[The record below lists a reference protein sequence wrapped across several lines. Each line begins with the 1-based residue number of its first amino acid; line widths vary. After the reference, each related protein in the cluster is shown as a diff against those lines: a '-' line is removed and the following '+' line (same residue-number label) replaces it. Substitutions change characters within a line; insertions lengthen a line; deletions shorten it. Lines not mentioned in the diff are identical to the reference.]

1 MSSSGKYRKLT
12 DIDHCLIRPDMWIGS
27 TAIQDLEVYL
37 PDASSRYTLQEA
49 PVNPGF
55 LKLFD
60 EILSNS
66 ADEHKRSPKLNK
78 IVVTVDT
85 TQGRVTIY
93 DNGGIPVEMHEE
105 YGTWIPELIF
115 SELKAGSNFDD
126 TEDRLVAGTN
136 GVGSTLTNIFSTMF
150 KVRTCDGKSLFE
162 QTFSNNMKSRTQP
175 QVTTSRAAGFTE
187 ITYHPDLTRFSMSTI
202 DETHLELMR
211 KRCIDVAGSNPKL
224 TVVFNGQEF
233 KFPKFLPYCRLYVD
247 DVILE
252 ESDNWS
258 VGISAS
264 NGSFQQVSFV
274 NGVET
279 RDGGTH
285 VDYIASQI
293 VEYLRE
299 KVKKKHKIDLRPGE
313 IRNHLMLFVKANIV
327 NPRFSSQTKEKLII
341 ESKSFGTSHTVS
353 DRTLKLLMESEL
365 VKRILDWAEQ
375 KSLAEERK
383 GLRELGKKLSKSR
396 VAKLI
401 DAKSRSDRKSCT
413 LALFEGDSAS
423 SAFRKYRDPN
433 FQGAFPLRGK
443 FINVSEHPTSKV
455 IQNQEVQDLLA
466 AIGLRLDEPALDL
479 RYGRILI
486 YSDADPDGDSIAG
499 LLVNFFAKFWP
510 EMLDAGQVCRVMT
523 PLVVAKKS
531 SDKKWF
537 YTATEFLEWTKTTDT
552 SKWSIEYKKGLAAL
566 EDDEYREI
574 IRAPKVFS
582 LLLGDTGRK
591 ALEAWFGDDVTPR
604 KEKILGAEIDREEV

>member
-1 MSSSGKYRKLT
+1 MSNGKKYRKLT

-27 TAIQDLEVYL
+27 TAVQELEVYL
-37 PDASSRYTLQEA
+37 PDASSRYTLQQS

-66 ADEHKRSPKLNK
+66 GDEHKRNAKLNK
-78 IVVTVDT
+78 IEVTVDT
-85 TQGRVTIY
+85 SSGRITVW
-93 DNGGIPVEMHEE
+93 DNGGIPVEMHPE
-105 YGTWIPELIF
+105 YDTWIPELIF

-126 TEDRLVAGTN
+126 SEERLVAGTN
-136 GVGSTLTNIFSTMF
+136 GVGSTLTNIFSREF
-150 KVRTCDGKSLFE
+150 KVKTCDGKSTFE
-162 QTFSNNMKSRTQP
+162 QTFSNNMRSRTQP
-175 QVTTSRAAGFTE
+175 SVTKTRGIGFTE
-187 ITYHPDLTRFSMSTI
+187 ISYLPDLARFSMEQI
-202 DETHLELMR
+202 DEVHIELMR

-224 TVVFNGQEF
+224 TVSFNGQEY

-247 DVILE
+247 DILLE
-252 ESDNWS
+252 ESENWS

-285 VDYIASQI
+285 VDYIASQV
-293 VEYLRE
+293 VEHLRE
-299 KVKKKHKIDLRPGE
+299 KVKKKHKVDLRPGE

-341 ESKSFGTSHTVS
+341 ESKSFGTSHTLS
-353 DRTLKLLMESEL
+353 DRTLKLLMESE
-365 VKRILDWAEQ
+365 VIKRILDWAEQ

-401 DAKSRSDRKSCT
+401 DAKSRTDRKSCT

-443 FINVSEHPTSKV
+443 FINVSEHPTAKV
-455 IQNQEVQDLLA
+455 MQNQEVQDLLA
-466 AIGLRLDEPALDL
+466 AIGLRLDEPATDL

-510 EMLDAGQVCRVMT
+510 EMLDNGKVCRVMT
-523 PLVVAKKS
+523 PLVVAKLGS
-531 SDKKWF
+531 NKKWF
-537 YTATEFLEWTKTTDT
+537 YTAAEFLEWTNSTDT
-552 SKWSIEYKKGLAAL
+552 AKWSIEYKKGLAAL
-566 EDDEYREI
+566 EDDEYKEI
-574 IRAPKVFS
+574 IKSPKAFS
-582 LLLGDTGRK
+582 LSLGETGVK
-591 ALEAWFGDDVTPR
+591 ALEGWFGENVDFR
-604 KEKILGAEIDREEV
+604 KEKILGAEIEREEV